1 MFATISLNFQDLHW
15 TNRLRSIFPEF
26 FRCSHGGSGGMA
38 QRFSTGEPADGS
50 VSIVT
55 VTYGDR
61 WHLLRQVLKFAHA
74 NAKVDRIVVVD
85 NGSRTPIQPRV
96 ERAGFHKATVI
107 RSPRNLGSAGGFKL
121 GLETVRK
128 YDPVWIWLLDD
139 DNLPGPDALDT
150 ILRSAAELD
159 ETARGKCAILAYRP
173 EHQSDIAAGVDV
185 RRCYPAHSSFC
196 GFHFAEIPFKIWRR
210 LRWARAS
217 EVPKIPAR
225 VSLPYATYSGLF
237 FHRALLEIIGTPNEE
252 LVLYADDTEFS
263 YRIVQSGGCIWL
275 LTGAPMRE
283 LEPSWDSK
291 AHASSSFERW
301 LRRGAD
307 FHVFYGSRNRAYF
320 DHKFW
325 LRNTT
330 IYRINRLTYL
340 FVLRLFAWRYRCV
353 ERYEL
358 FRRAITLGEEGH
370 LGLDDIY
377 PLP

>member
-1 MFATISLNFQDLHW
+1 MAA
-15 TNRLRSIFPEF
+15 RSN
-26 FRCSHGGSGGMA
+26 
-38 QRFSTGEPADGS
+38 TGEPADGS

-61 WHLLRQVLKFAHA
+61 WHLLRQVLKFAQD

-85 NGSRTPIQPRV
+85 NGSRTPIQPRI
-96 ERAGFHKATVI
+96 EREGFRKAIVI

-121 GLETVRK
+121 GLETVRMH
-128 YDPVWIWLLDD
+128 DPVWIWLLDD
-139 DNLPGPDALDT
+139 DNLPDPDALDT

-159 ETARGKCAILAYRP
+159 ETARGKSAILAYRP
-173 EHQSDIAAGVDV
+173 GHQSDIAAGVDV

-196 GFHFAEIPFKIWRR
+196 GFHIAEIPYKIWRR
-210 LRWARAS
+210 LRWGRPS
-217 EVPKIPAR
+217 GVPKIPAR

-237 FHRALLEIIGTPNEE
+237 FHRALVEIIGTPNEE

-263 YRIVQSGGCIWL
+263 YRIVQAGGCIWL
-275 LTGAPMRE
+275 LTGAPMTE

-291 AHASSSFERW
+291 AHARSSFERW

-325 LRNTT
+325 LRNRT
-330 IYRINRLTYL
+330 IYRMNRLTYL
-340 FVLRLFAWRYRCV
+340 FLLRLFAWRYRCL

-358 FRRAITLGEEGH
+358 FRSAITLGEEGH